1 MSDSKSSNRSPL
13 LPERH
18 PIQDFFICDVT
29 DAIPKDDMGSM
40 EHPIF
45 SLSTKPDRSIREYEH
60 NGIKITITPSV
71 LGLATIH
78 DKDILIYCISQL
90 VAKMNA
96 EKELNK
102 ALRLK
107 AYDLLVATNRNT
119 DGRGY
124 EQLEAALDRLS
135 GTRIK
140 TNLKTNK
147 KIKKEGFGLIDSW
160 KVERNPKSERMSE
173 IVINLSDWVFDAVL
187 GHEILTLSRDY
198 FRLRKPLERRI
209 YELAR
214 KHCGHKD
221 AWSISL
227 DLLKKKCASASED
240 SEFRR
245 LVGAICKED
254 ALHSHMPDY
263 SLAFAGDKV
272 RFVNR
277 KSMKALPSPDES
289 EFPTPNPD
297 TYTHP
302 RTAAPPYDIY
312 YLEEQW
318 RSFWLESGKP
328 ELKSPDAA
336 FIGFCKSRHSRAPV
350 KREDYRDEAES
361 PVQTGKSEL
370 F

>member
-1 MSDSKSSNRSPL
+1 MSDNNNSTSRSPL
-13 LPERH
+13 LPDRH

-45 SLSTKPDRSIREYEH
+45 SLATKPDLSLREYEH
-60 NGIKITITPSV
+60 RGVKVTIAPSV

-90 VAKMNA
+90 VAK
-96 EKELNK
+96 LNVGAQLHK
-102 ALRLK
+102 TLHLK
-107 AYDLLVATNRNT
+107 AYDLLVSTNRNT

-140 TNLKTNK
+140 TNIMTNHEE
-147 KIKKEGFGLIDSW
+147 IKENFGLIDSW
-160 KVERNPKSERMSE
+160 KIIRHTKSGRMSE
-173 IVINLSDWVFDAVL
+173 IRINLSDWIFNAVV
-187 GHEILTLSRDY
+187 GREVLTLHRDY

-214 KHCGHKD
+214 KHCGKQD
-221 AWSISL
+221 EWSISL
-227 DLLKKKCASASED
+227 ELLKKKCGSSSED
-240 SEFRR
+240 FEFRR
-245 LVGAICKED
+245 LVGVICKED
-254 ALHSHMPDY
+254 ALHNHIPDY
-263 SLAFAGDKV
+263 AMSFVGDNV

-277 KSMKALPSPDES
+277 NTMKPLPSPEKTS
-289 EFPTPNPD
+289 FPSLDPD
-297 TYTHP
+297 TYNDA
-302 RTAAPPYDIY
+302 RIVAPGYDVY
-312 YLEEQW
+312 FLEEQW

-336 FIGFCKSRHSRAPV
+336 FIGFCKSRHARNPN
-350 KREDYRDEAES
+350 
-361 PVQTGKSEL
+361 P
-370 F
+370 

>member
-1 MSDSKSSNRSPL
+1 
-13 LPERH
+13 
-18 PIQDFFICDVT
+18 
-29 DAIPKDDMGSM
+29 M

-45 SLSTKPDRSIREYEH
+45 SLSTKPDRSIRQYEH

-96 EKELNK
+96 GEKLYK

-107 AYDLLVATNRNT
+107 AYDLLVSTNRKT

-140 TNLKTNK
+140 TNLRTNK
-147 KIKKEGFGLIDSW
+147 KLKKEGFGLIDSW
-160 KVERNPKSERMSE
+160 QVERNMKSERMSE
-173 IVINLSDWVFDAVL
+173 MIINRSDWVFDAVL

-198 FRLRKPLERRI
+198 FRLRKPLERRV
-209 YELAR
+209 YELGR

-221 AWSISL
+221 EWSISL
-227 DLLKKKCASASED
+227 ELLKKKCGSESED

-245 LVGAICKED
+245 LLGTICREN
-254 ALHSHMPDY
+254 ALHGHMPDY
-263 SLAFAGDKV
+263 SLTIEGDNV

-277 KSMKALPSPDES
+277 KSMKPLPSPDETQ
-289 EFPTPNPD
+289 FPRLDPE
-297 TYTHP
+297 TYNDA
-302 RTAAPPYDIY
+302 RIVAPGYDVY

-336 FIGFCKSRHSRAPV
+336 FIGFCKSRHSRAPME
-350 KREDYRDEAES
+350 RR
-361 PVQTGKSEL
+361 PVDD
-370 F
+370 

>member
-1 MSDSKSSNRSPL
+1 MTVTTNAVPSPL
-13 LPERH
+13 LPDLQ

-102 ALRLK
+102 ALHLK

-140 TNLKTNK
+140 TN
-147 KIKKEGFGLIDSW
+147 
-160 KVERNPKSERMSE
+160 
-173 IVINLSDWVFDAVL
+173 
-187 GHEILTLSRDY
+187 ILT
-198 FRLRKPLERRI
+198 
-209 YELAR
+209 
-214 KHCGHKD
+214 
-221 AWSISL
+221 
-227 DLLKKKCASASED
+227 
-240 SEFRR
+240 
-245 LVGAICKED
+245 
-254 ALHSHMPDY
+254 
-263 SLAFAGDKV
+263 
-272 RFVNR
+272 NQ
-277 KSMKALPSPDES
+277 
-289 EFPTPNPD
+289 
-297 TYTHP
+297 
-302 RTAAPPYDIY
+302 
-312 YLEEQW
+312 EE
-318 RSFWLESGKP
+318 
-328 ELKSPDAA
+328 
-336 FIGFCKSRHSRAPV
+336 I
-350 KREDYRDEAES
+350 RENY
-361 PVQTGKSEL
+361 G
-370 F
+370 